1 MHSSDVKRVF
11 ICNWLSSQMGNE
23 IEEHIIEFAER
34 EKKKKLNDLLNDLIR
49 AYHSSSLDVSEGDS
63 IVYKI
68 FLTLIFF

>member
-34 EKKKKLNDLLNDLIR
+34 EKKKKLNDLIR

-68 FLTLIFF
+68 FLTLIFL